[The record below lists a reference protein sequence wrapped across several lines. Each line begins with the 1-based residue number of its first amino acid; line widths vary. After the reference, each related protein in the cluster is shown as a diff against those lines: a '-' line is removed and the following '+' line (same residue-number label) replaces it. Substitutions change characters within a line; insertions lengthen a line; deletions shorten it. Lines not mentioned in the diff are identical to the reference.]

1 MTSISQANVPFTSL
15 SKTVNGW
22 MRWLRLQRALKWSLR
37 GLVGGLALALVVGVV
52 EIFQAQLLEMEF
64 FVVIAVLLV
73 ATPLVA
79 GTVAYLWPIQPLKA
93 ARYFDRVFH
102 LNERVST
109 ALELHQAQHPDQP
122 EAFVQ
127 KQLAD
132 AVRAAHAVRPGKALP
147 WRMPVREGLLALIF
161 VVLLGLT
168 WFHGDAIFQ
177 KAQENRAVQAE
188 AIAQAKKVEQI
199 LSNIQKNDALS
210 DAQKQELSAP
220 LQQALNELKNNPS
233 KEGAV
238 SALTSASD
246 KLQALNSPEAQKMSQ
261 ALKDAGSQAAAQKG
275 SPLQSAGEKLAQ
287 GDTVGAAND
296 LANTDVSKL
305 SASQSQQLAG
315 QLDAMSK
322 SLAASNP
329 QLAQNLK
336 DAAQALKDGDNAKA
350 QQALDKAA
358 QSMAQAGQQTAQS
371 QVAGQTAQQLQ
382 QGAGQMMVAGGGGQ
396 QAAQGQ
402 NAQSGNPQ
410 QNGQNGQG
418 QSGQMPGTGAG
429 DTQGQSQNPSNGG
442 SGTGASSIPN
452 GPGNGGESAY
462 EQIYAP
468 SLLGGKNGT
477 TVDLPQTGGQGGDVV
492 GTGPANPGD
501 PGTSQVPYQQVYQQY
516 DQSYHQAIENGQ
528 IPFEF
533 LQAIRTYFDSLK
545 P

>member
-1 MTSISQANVPFTSL
+1 MVTISNQMAFTDL

-22 MRWLRLQRALKWSLR
+22 IGWLRLQRAIKWSLR
-37 GLVGGLALALVVGVV
+37 GLVGGLALALGVGVV

-64 FVVIAVLLV
+64 FIVIAVLLAV
-73 ATPLVA
+73 TPLIA

-132 AVRAAHAVRPGKALP
+132 AVQAARAVRPGKALP

-168 WFHGDAIFQ
+168 WFRGDAIFQ

-238 SALTSASD
+238 SALTSASE

-261 ALKDAGSQAAAQKG
+261 ALKDAGNQAAAQKG

-322 SLAASNP
+322 SLADSNP

-336 DAAQALKDGDNAKA
+336 DAAQALKDGDKAKA
-350 QQALDKAA
+350 QQSLDKAA

-396 QAAQGQ
+396 QPTQGQ

-418 QSGQMPGTGAG
+418 QSGQMPGTGSG

-442 SGTGASSIPN
+442 SGTGASNIPN
-452 GPGNGGESAY
+452 GPGDGGESAY

-477 TVDLPQTGGQGGDVV
+477 TVTLPQTGGQGGDVV